1 MVIAMSRIG
10 KMPVAIPSGVEVN
23 ISGQSVSIKGPK
35 GTLSHVLPELITP
48 RKEESS
54 VVLTRAND
62 ERAAKSLHGLSR
74 TLISNMVTGV
84 TTGYSKKI
92 MIVGVGYKVAAKG
105 KDLEFALGYSH
116 PINFTAPAGITFTVE
131 TPTDLVVSGVDK
143 QLVGE
148 VVAKIQKL
156 RKADPYKGKG
166 LHLQGAR
173 IRRKAGK
180 TGKKA

>member
-10 KMPVAIPSGVEVN
+10 KMPVAIPSGVEIN
-23 ISGQSVSIKGPK
+23 LTGQSISVKGPK
-35 GTLSHVLPELITP
+35 GTLSHNFPELIKVA
-48 RKEESS
+48 KEESS
-54 VVLTRAND
+54 IVITRAND
-62 ERAAKSLHGLSR
+62 ERAAKSLHGMSR
-74 TLISNMVTGV
+74 TLVANMITGV
-84 TTGYSKKI
+84 TQGYSKKI
-92 MIVGVGYKVAAKG
+92 VITGVGYKVALKG

-116 PINFTAPAGITFTVE
+116 PVAFAAPAGITFTVE
-131 TPTDLVVSGVDK
+131 SPTDLIVSGVDK

-166 LHLQGAR
+166 LHLQGQR

>member
-10 KMPVAIPSGVEVN
+10 RMPVAIPSGVEVN

-48 RKEESS
+48 KKEESS

-74 TLISNMVTGV
+74 TLVSNMVTGV

-105 KDLEFALGYSH
+105 KDLEFALGY
-116 PINFTAPAGITFTVE
+116 
-131 TPTDLVVSGVDK
+131 
-143 QLVGE
+143 
-148 VVAKIQKL
+148 
-156 RKADPYKGKG
+156 
-166 LHLQGAR
+166 
-173 IRRKAGK
+173 
-180 TGKKA
+180 

>member
-1 MVIAMSRIG
+1 MSRIG
-10 KMPVAIPSGVEVN
+10 KMQVAIPSGVEVN

-48 RKEESS
+48 TKEESS

-84 TTGYSKKI
+84 TAGYSKKI

-131 TPTDLVVSGVDK
+131 SPTDLIVSGVDK

>member
-23 ISGQSVSIKGPK
+23 LQGQSISIKGPK
-35 GTLSHVLPELITP
+35 GTLSHNLPELIKIA
-48 RKEESS
+48 KEESAI
-54 VVLTRAND
+54 VITRAND

-74 TLISNMVTGV
+74 TLVSNMITGV
-84 TTGYSKKI
+84 TQGYSKKI
-92 MIVGVGYKVAAKG
+92 VITGVGYKVALKG

-116 PINFTAPAGITFTVE
+116 PVSFPAPTGITFTVDS
-131 TPTDLVVSGVDK
+131 PTEFTISGVDK

-148 VVAKIQKL
+148 TAAKIQKL
-156 RKADPYKGKG
+156 RKSDPYKGKG
-166 LHLQGAR
+166 IHLQGQR